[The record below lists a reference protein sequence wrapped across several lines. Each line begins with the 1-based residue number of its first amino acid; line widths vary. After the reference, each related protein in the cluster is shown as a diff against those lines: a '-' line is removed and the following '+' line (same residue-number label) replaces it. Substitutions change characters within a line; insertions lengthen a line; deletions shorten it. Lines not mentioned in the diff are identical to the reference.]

1 MKLDGLMLTK
11 NKFSK
16 IIEEIVWEEDL
27 TYIDAVLHFCEQNNM
42 NPEDIPKYLS
52 DPIKNKIEAEARRLN
67 YMQRMNQLSFE
78 EFEE

>member
-16 IIEEIVWEEDL
+16 IIEDIVWEEDL
-27 TYIDAVLHFCEQNNM
+27 SYIDAVLHFCEQNNM

-52 DPIKNKIEAEARRLN
+52 DPIKGKIEAEARKLN
-67 YMQRMNQLSFE
+67 YMPRMNQLSFE
-78 EFEE
+78 EYEE